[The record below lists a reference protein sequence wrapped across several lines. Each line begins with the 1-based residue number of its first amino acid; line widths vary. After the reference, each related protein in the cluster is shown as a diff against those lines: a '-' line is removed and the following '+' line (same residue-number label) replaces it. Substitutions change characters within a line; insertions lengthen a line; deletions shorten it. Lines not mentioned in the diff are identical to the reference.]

1 VRFHITESKQGSAI
15 NRSRAS
21 SRKQFSYLELPSTSS
36 DRRKFATRRSNISSV
51 LPQFSC
57 SFLMETDIMR
67 AANEIR
73 LDNSTLKSNDYDALI
88 MFSYVFFAVTLLVI
102 IYAASMSSGTP
113 SGEFALMSAFP

>member
-1 VRFHITESKQGSAI
+1 
-15 NRSRAS
+15 
-21 SRKQFSYLELPSTSS
+21 
-36 DRRKFATRRSNISSV
+36 
-51 LPQFSC
+51 
-57 SFLMETDIMR
+57 METDIMR